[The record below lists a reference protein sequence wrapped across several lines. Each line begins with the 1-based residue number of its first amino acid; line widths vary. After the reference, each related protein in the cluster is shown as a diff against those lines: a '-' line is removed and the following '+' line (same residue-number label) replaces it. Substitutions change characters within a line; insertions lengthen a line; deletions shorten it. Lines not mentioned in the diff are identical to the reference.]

1 MASFHHTFAL
11 FSAEPLQQQQGA
23 DLILNDKAL
32 VYRMSRILR
41 LKVGEHIILFDGK
54 RQQTLI
60 IVALEPQ
67 RVVCKVVDD
76 VLTTCLKPEIHWLVP
91 LLERDAMERVIYDLS
106 AYGVTSWTPI
116 VAEKSHR
123 NYVTPKE
130 LERLKRIAIAACEQ
144 AKQFY
149 LPIMNTVSTFSE
161 ISSVISRVYADKK
174 HDVFSGLF
182 FDPDGRS
189 SYDVM
194 TALRDKK
201 IQTVFCM
208 MGPEGDLTAAEKKI
222 LMQLN
227 FEFCALV
234 PTILRAED
242 ACSLASGMLRSFLG

>member
-1 MASFHHTFAL
+1 MASFHTFAL
-11 FSAEPLQQQQGA
+11 FSAEPLQEQHQGS

-32 VYRMSRILR
+32 VYRISRILR

-60 IVALEPQ
+60 VVALEPQ
-67 RVVCKVVDD
+67 RVVCKIVDD
-76 VLTTCLKPEIHWLVP
+76 ALTTCLKPEIHWLVP
-91 LLERDAMERVIYDLS
+91 LLEKDAMERVVYDLS
-106 AYGVTSWTPI
+106 ACGITSWTPI

-130 LERLKRIAIAACEQ
+130 LERLKRIAVAACEQ
-144 AKQFY
+144 AKQFC
-149 LPIMNTVSTFSE
+149 LPVMNTVSTFSE
-161 ISSVISRVYADKK
+161 IPSIISRVYADKGL
-174 HDVFSGLF
+174 DAFSGLF

-194 TALRDKK
+194 TTLREKRVG
-201 IQTVFCM
+201 TVFCM
-208 MGPEGDLTAAEKKI
+208 MGPEGDLTPAEKKI

-242 ACSLASGMLRSFLG
+242 ACSLACGMLRSFLK